1 MSKSVVVLAVVLLTT
16 ACSGQQSISQFAAC
30 SSLACMQ
37 KQAREEIVQ
46 QCNEDLFRY
55 PRYSRQ
61 RQNVINTTYR
71 YPLTNWDMFSD
82 SLSLG
87 LNGPSPMEW
96 CRMYADQRLQTRYR
110 SR

>member
-1 MSKSVVVLAVVLLTT
+1 MSKSVVSLVVVLLTT
-16 ACSGQQSISQFAAC
+16 ACSSQQPISQFAAC

-37 KQAREEIVQ
+37 KQARQEIVK

-61 RQNVINTTYR
+61 RQKAINTTYR

-82 SLSLG
+82 SLRMG

-96 CRMYADQRLQTRYR
+96 CRAYAEHHLQTRYG
-110 SR
+110 SN